1 MMKTK
6 TTDLSRLLNRE
17 ISRLGEMPDDEL
29 TRLCVMLE
37 RAFTHSLI
45 ERELRDK
52 ESVSQPSLAVV
63 SG

>member
-1 MMKTK
+1 MTTK
-6 TTDLSRLLNRE
+6 TTDLSRLLNRD

-37 RAFTHSLI
+37 RAFTHAII
-45 ERELRDK
+45 ERELRDQ
-52 ESVSQPSLAVV
+52 EGVSQPSLAVV